1 MVTDLG
7 ATVSSPCSILRSN
20 PVEFMRDGAQ
30 IDVLARWED
39 NSTLIAA
46 RDTNITFTF
55 SIPIRP

>member
-7 ATVSSPCSILRSN
+7 ATVSSPLRSN
-20 PVEFMRDGAQ
+20 AVKFMPDGAQ

-55 SIPIRP
+55 SIPI